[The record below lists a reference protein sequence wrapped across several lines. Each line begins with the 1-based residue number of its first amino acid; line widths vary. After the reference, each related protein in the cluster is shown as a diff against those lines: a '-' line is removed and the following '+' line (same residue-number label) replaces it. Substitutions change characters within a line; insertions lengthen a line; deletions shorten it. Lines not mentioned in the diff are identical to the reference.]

1 MTQFSFPF
9 GIIGD
14 DLLLKKNIQ
23 FKVDEQGRILDLIY
37 EDCEEIEIDFL
48 KNNPVH
54 IILPGLINSHIHIG
68 DSFAKE
74 IGYDKNLID
83 VVAPPNGI
91 KHKLLADTP
100 SDIKKLGIKKAALEM
115 ISNGITFFSDFR
127 ERGLEGINLIK
138 ESLASNPIKSQI
150 LGRFREKSE
159 IESIFQ
165 NADGIGLSSYKN
177 ITPQLKDILKSF
189 KKKYHKLIACH
200 HAEYKRDSLLFNN
213 ILKDNIID
221 VIVHGTQ
228 LDDEDLLKLKDSEI
242 SLILC
247 PRCNGYF
254 GVGFPPIDS
263 IVRNNILITL
273 GTDNIMVNSPDLFE
287 EMRYLYMIFKVLNKN
302 QDLSLTAKN
311 LLKMITLNA
320 ARILN
325 VENVI
330 GSIKEGKQ
338 ADFFTINL
346 NSNNYYCDQI
356 NYNNIYPLIV
366 QRTKTENIR
375 QVFINGEKIFER
387 K

>member
-9 GIIGD
+9 GLIGD

-23 FKVDEQGRILDLIY
+23 FKVDAQGRILDLIY
-37 EDCEEIEIDFL
+37 EDCGEVESEFL
-48 KNNPVH
+48 KKNPVH
-54 IILPGLINSHIHIG
+54 IILPGLINSHVHIG

-74 IGYDKNLID
+74 MGYDKNLID
-83 VVAPPNGI
+83 VVAPPNGV
-91 KHKLLADTP
+91 KHKLLAHTP
-100 SDIKKLGIKKAALEM
+100 SNIKKVGIQKAAQEM

-138 ESLASNPIKSQI
+138 EGLASTPIKSQI

-177 ITPQLKDILKSF
+177 ITSQLKDILKTF
-189 KKKYHKLIACH
+189 KKKYNKLIACH

-213 ILKDNIID
+213 ILNDNIID
-221 VIVHGTQ
+221 VIIHGTQ
-228 LDDEDLLKLKDSEI
+228 LNDEDLLKLKGSGI

-254 GVGFPPIDS
+254 GVGFPPIES
-263 IVRNNILITL
+263 IIRNNILITI
-273 GTDNIMVNSPDLFE
+273 GTDNMMVNSPDLFE
-287 EMRYLYMIFKVLNKN
+287 EMRYLYLIFKVLNKS
-302 QDLSLTAKN
+302 QDLSLTAKS
-311 LLKMITLNA
+311 LLEMITVNA

-325 VENVI
+325 IENMI

-346 NSNNYYCDQI
+346 NSNNYYCHQI
-356 NYNNIYPLIV
+356 NYHNIYPLIV
-366 QRTKTENIR
+366 QRTKPENIR
-375 QVFINGEKIFER
+375 QVYINGEKIFER

>member
-159 IESIFQ
+159 IE
-165 NADGIGLSSYKN
+165 
-177 ITPQLKDILKSF
+177 
-189 KKKYHKLIACH
+189 
-200 HAEYKRDSLLFNN
+200 
-213 ILKDNIID
+213 
-221 VIVHGTQ
+221 
-228 LDDEDLLKLKDSEI
+228 
-242 SLILC
+242 
-247 PRCNGYF
+247 
-254 GVGFPPIDS
+254 
-263 IVRNNILITL
+263 
-273 GTDNIMVNSPDLFE
+273 
-287 EMRYLYMIFKVLNKN
+287 
-302 QDLSLTAKN
+302 
-311 LLKMITLNA
+311 
-320 ARILN
+320 
-325 VENVI
+325 
-330 GSIKEGKQ
+330 
-338 ADFFTINL
+338 
-346 NSNNYYCDQI
+346 
-356 NYNNIYPLIV
+356 
-366 QRTKTENIR
+366 
-375 QVFINGEKIFER
+375 
-387 K
+387 